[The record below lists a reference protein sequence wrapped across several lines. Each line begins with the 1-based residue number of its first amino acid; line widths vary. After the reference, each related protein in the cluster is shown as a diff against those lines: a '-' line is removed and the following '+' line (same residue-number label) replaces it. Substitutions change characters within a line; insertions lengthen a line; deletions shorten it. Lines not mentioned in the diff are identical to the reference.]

1 MKTYPYF
8 FLFLSFILLLSCHD
22 TNGIY
27 DEIPVNSTVNAP
39 AVSGQFKKRVLIEDY
54 TGTWC
59 GNCTRVSWAIEL
71 AMKEYLLAGPSFPND
86 SIKAVPVGIHSGND
100 PYNFTEIEP
109 LKNLVSPNSFGL
121 PISRLNRTIVWT
133 YPETS
138 YIQEVKNLLSNNCG
152 LGLAMNSNVAN
163 GIISLNVKV
172 KFAQNFT
179 NLKLVVYVLENK
191 LLYKQENYTTYYGNV
206 NPVLNFTHNH
216 VLRKSLTELLGNS
229 LTGTTFNETVSTN
242 FSVSIPTNV
251 TNPVNMYFVAFVVDQ
266 NNLVVNV
273 RAAKQNEDQVFEQ
286 NP

>member
-1 MKTYPYF
+1 MKSYSYF
-8 FLFLSFILLLSCHD
+8 FLFFSFFLMLSCHK

-27 DEIPVNSTVNAP
+27 DEIVVNSTVNAP
-39 AVSGQFKKRVLIEDY
+39 AVTGQFKKRVLIEDY

-59 GNCTRVSWAIEL
+59 GNCARVSWAIEL
-71 AMKEYLLAGPSFPND
+71 AMKEYLLAGPAFPND

-100 PYNFTEIEP
+100 PFNFAEIEP

-121 PISRLNRTIVWT
+121 PISRLNRTLIWT

-152 LGLAMNSNVAN
+152 LGLAMHSNVAN
-163 GIISLNVKV
+163 GIIDLDVKV
-172 KFAQNFT
+172 KLAQNFSD
-179 NLKLVVYVLENK
+179 LKLVVYVLENK

-206 NPVLNFTHNH
+206 NPVFNFTHNH
-216 VLRKSLTELLGNS
+216 VLRKSLTELLGNP
-229 LTGTTFNETVSTN
+229 LFGTTFNQTVTTN
-242 FSVSIPTNV
+242 FSVPIPANV
-251 TNPVNMYFVAFVVDQ
+251 ANATNMYFVAFVVDQ

-273 RAAKQNEDQVFEQ
+273 RAANQNESQVFEE